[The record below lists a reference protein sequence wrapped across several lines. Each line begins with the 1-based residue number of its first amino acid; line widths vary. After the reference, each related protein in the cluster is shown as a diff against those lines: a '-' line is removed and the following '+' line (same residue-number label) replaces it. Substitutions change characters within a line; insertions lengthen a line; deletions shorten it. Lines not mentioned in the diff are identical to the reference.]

1 MLKEEIMSGG
11 VFIAILKFGGY
22 VVVAN
27 AFLKLASAVKDATK
41 KEKVEDTSPSDY
53 YIQPRI
59 RR

>member
-1 MLKEEIMSGG
+1 MSGG